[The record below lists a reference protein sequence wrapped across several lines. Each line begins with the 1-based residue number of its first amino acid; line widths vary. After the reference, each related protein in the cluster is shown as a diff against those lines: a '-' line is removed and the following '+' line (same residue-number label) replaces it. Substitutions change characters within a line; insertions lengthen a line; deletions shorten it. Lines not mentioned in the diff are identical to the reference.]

1 MAEVVIVGAGVVGLG
16 TAMLLAKDGHRV
28 TVLERDP
35 APPPDGSDGAWDSWE
50 RRGVNQFRLP
60 HAFLGRYRALV
71 DAELPQVSEAVEV
84 AGGLRANPLLA
95 IPEEIRGPERPEDK
109 DLEILTGRRPVVEM
123 AMASVAEATPGIT
136 VRRGVAVEGVSTG
149 PEARKGTPH
158 IVGVR
163 TDKGEDLRADLV
175 VDMSGRRSPLP
186 RWLAEA
192 GLPPVHEEIEDSGF
206 KYYGRHYRS
215 SDGSAPFALGPALQ
229 SLGTISSLTLAA
241 DNGTW
246 SVVLTTSAKDKELY
260 GLREVDRFEKLVR
273 SLPLVAHWLDGEPL
287 EDRVVTITKIED
299 RWRSMLVDGEPV
311 VTGLV
316 AVGDAWA
323 CSNPSFG
330 RGASIGLLHGL
341 VLRDTLQETGGN
353 DPFAF
358 ASAFHAAT
366 TDVVEPWFF
375 WTRFEDRHRLAEIDS
390 LIEGKRYEPDDP
402 RWELEKALALALM
415 KDPDLL
421 RAFFR
426 AAFVLDP
433 LDEALAAP
441 GMSER
446 AMELGA
452 DWRDEPVPAPPR
464 GELVAIANG

>member
-1 MAEVVIVGAGVVGLG
+1 MADVVIVGAGVIGLG

-28 TVLERDP
+28 TLLERDP
-35 APPPDGSDGAWDSWE
+35 DPPPDGSDDAWDTWE

-60 HAFLGRYRALV
+60 HAFLGRYRAVV
-71 DAELPQVSEAVEV
+71 DAELPQVSEAVEAV
-84 AGGLRANPLLA
+84 GGLRQNPLLD
-95 IPEEIRGPERPEDK
+95 IPEALRGPERPEDH
-109 DLEILTGRRPVVEM
+109 DVEILTGRRPVVEM
-123 AMASVAEATPGIT
+123 AMASVAEATPGVT
-136 VRRGVAVEGVSTG
+136 VRRGVAVEDLITG

-163 TDKGEDLRADLV
+163 TGTGEEVHADLV

-186 RWLAEA
+186 RWLAQA
-192 GLPPVHEEIEDSGF
+192 GLPPLHEEIEDSGF
-206 KYYGRHYRS
+206 MYYGRHYRS
-215 SDGSAPFALGPALQ
+215 ADGSHPFALGPALQ
-229 SLGTISSLTLAA
+229 PLGTISSLTLAA

-246 SVVLTTSAKDKELY
+246 SVVITTSVKDKELH

-287 EDRVVTITKIED
+287 EDRVVTIAKIED
-299 RWRSMLVDGEPV
+299 RWRSLLFDGVPA

-323 CSNPSFG
+323 CSNPSLG
-330 RGASIGLLHGL
+330 RGASIGMLHGL
-341 VLRDTLQETGGN
+341 VLRDTLRKTGTE
-353 DPFAF
+353 DPFAL
-358 ASAFHAAT
+358 ASTFHTAT
-366 TDVVEPWFF
+366 TEVVEPWFM
-375 WTRFEDRHRLAEIDS
+375 WTRFGDRHRLAEIDS
-390 LIEGKRYEPDDP
+390 LIAGKRYDP
-402 RWELEKALALALM
+402 GDRRWELEKAFASAVM

-446 AMELGA
+446 VMELGA
-452 DWRDEPVPAPPR
+452 DWREESVPAPPR
-464 GELVAIANG
+464 EELVAIANG

>member
-1 MAEVVIVGAGVVGLG
+1 MADVVIVGAGVVGLG
-16 TAMLLAKDGHRV
+16 TAMLLAKDGHLV

-35 APPPDGSDGAWDSWE
+35 APPPDGFDDAWESWE

-60 HAFLGRYRALV
+60 HAFLGRYRAIV
-71 DAELPQVSEAVEV
+71 DAELPQVSEAVES

-95 IPEEIRGPERPEDK
+95 IPEELRGPERPEDH
-109 DLEILTGRRPVVEM
+109 DLEMLTGRRPVVEM
-123 AMASVAEATPGIT
+123 AMAAVAEGTPGVT
-136 VRRGVAVEGVSTG
+136 VRRGVAVEGLLTG
-149 PEARKGTPH
+149 PEAREGTPH

-163 TDKGEDLRADLV
+163 TGTGGDLHADLV

-186 RWLAEA
+186 RWLTDA

-206 KYYGRHYRS
+206 TYYGRHYRS
-215 SDGSAPFALGPALQ
+215 ADGSEPFALGPALQ
-229 SLGTISSLTLAA
+229 PLGTISSLTLAA
-241 DNGTW
+241 DNKTW
-246 SVVLTTSAKDKELY
+246 SVVITTSAKDKELH
-260 GLREVDRFEKLVR
+260 GLREVDRFEKVVR
-273 SLPLVAHWLDGEPL
+273 SLPLVAHWLDGEPI
-287 EDRVVTITKIED
+287 EDRVVSITKIED
-299 RWRSMLVDGEPV
+299 RWRSLLVDGQPV

-330 RGASIGLLHGL
+330 RGASIGMLHGL
-341 VLRDTLQETGGN
+341 VLRDTLRETEN
-353 DPFAF
+353 EDPFALV
-358 ASAFHAAT
+358 STFHTAT
-366 TDVVEPWFF
+366 TDAVAPWFF

-390 LIEGKRYEPDDP
+390 LIAGRHYEPADR
-402 RWELEKALALALM
+402 RWELEQALANAVM

-441 GMSER
+441 GVSER
-446 AMELGA
+446 VMELGA

-464 GELVAIANG
+464 EELVAIANG